1 LSAFVA
7 NAGIGIFGSILE
19 HTDEESAE
27 MMDVNYAGTVWGVRA
42 AVPALIANGGG
53 DIVIIASVAGL
64 RGAPSEAVCA
74 GTKFAQVGLAGALDR
89 ELWSKGI
96 RVSTICPAAVDT
108 DMARGK
114 DVTEV

>member
-1 LSAFVA
+1 MA

-64 RGAPSEAVCA
+64 RGGPSEAVYA
-74 GTKFAQVGLAGALDR
+74 GTKFAQVAIAARQPGPGLIFHSDR
-89 ELWSKGI
+89 GSPVNTPRRI
-96 RVSTICPAAVDT
+96 SPSC
-108 DMARGK
+108 
-114 DVTEV
+114 